1 MTIAIHSVH
10 FHLSA
15 DLQEFIKRKVNKLKK
30 LDNKIISTDVFLKL
44 SKPESY
50 SNKIIEIKVKY
61 PGSEFFA
68 KRKSDTFESS
78 IIQVLQAL
86 RKQILKNKEKKQSFT
101 RLKQFS
107 KKIRFIVYVDLK
119 NFNTFAA
126 PLQGLVLC
134 EYQGR
139 VIADIAQLAR
149 AADL

>member
-15 DLQEFIKRKVNKLKK
+15 DLQEFIEMKVNKLKK

-86 RKQILKNKEKKQSFT
+86 RKQILKNKEKK
-101 RLKQFS
+101 
-107 KKIRFIVYVDLK
+107 
-119 NFNTFAA
+119 
-126 PLQGLVLC
+126 
-134 EYQGR
+134 
-139 VIADIAQLAR
+139 
-149 AADL
+149 